1 MYEILAGTSYCAISS
16 QLKFQNS
23 WVVLLNCVFCKQY
36 KLPLV
41 FPNQT
46 SNLDFSRN
54 LIIFKYNL

>member
-46 SNLDFSRN
+46 SNLDFKKFN
-54 LIIFKYNL
+54 NF